1 VASDQPDAEVAALL
15 GGVRLFSG
23 LPPRQLTLLVRRMHP
38 RSYRRGEVVFHQGD
52 PAGSLHV
59 IRRGSV
65 KVTAPTAR
73 GTEPVLALLG
83 AGACFGEVAA
93 LDGGPRSASVTA
105 VEATETLVLHRDD
118 LWAFV
123 REQPAFAERVILS
136 LVASVRRINTWLED
150 AYFNDLDTRLARRL
164 NELAAT
170 RGQHG
175 DGGVQVSFPLSQ
187 SELAG
192 MLGATR
198 ASVNALLGS
207 YQDAGL
213 LRLGRGAFTVLR
225 PEELRRRAGIE

>member
-1 VASDQPDAEVAALL
+1 MAPATTEQEIAALL
-15 GGVRLFSG
+15 GGVPLFSG
-23 LPPRQLTLLVRRMHP
+23 LAPGQLALLAGRMRAH
-38 RSYRRGEVVFHQGD
+38 RYRRAEIVFHQGD

-59 IRRGSV
+59 IRHGSV

-73 GTEPVLALLG
+73 GAEPVLALLG

-93 LDGGPRSASVTA
+93 LDGGLRSATVTA
-105 VEATETLVLHRDD
+105 VEATETLSLHHDD
-118 LWAFV
+118 LWALM
-123 REQPAFAERVILS
+123 REQPAFAERVVLT
-136 LVASVRRINTWLED
+136 LVASVRRINSWLED

-164 NELAAT
+164 CELATT

-213 LRLGRGAFTVLR
+213 LRLGKGSFTVLR
-225 PEELRRRAGIE
+225 PDELRRRAGVE